1 MSHVKCLA
9 CFSMS
14 RKKRGGLKN
23 EQKISKLEASIF
35 VMIIISNV
43 HRTTSENVHDK
54 FVNKINRTR
63 TGDKTPRFI
72 TEKRFKA
79 GGC

>member
-1 MSHVKCLA
+1 
-9 CFSMS
+9 
-14 RKKRGGLKN
+14 
-23 EQKISKLEASIF
+23 
-35 VMIIISNV
+35 MIIISNV

-72 TEKRFKA
+72 TEKRFKVA
-79 GGC
+79 AKCNKYSSA